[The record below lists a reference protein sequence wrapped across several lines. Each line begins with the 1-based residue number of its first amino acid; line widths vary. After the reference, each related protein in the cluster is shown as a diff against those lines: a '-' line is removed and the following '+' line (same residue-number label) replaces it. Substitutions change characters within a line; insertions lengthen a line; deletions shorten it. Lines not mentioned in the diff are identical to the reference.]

1 VKQTMRDMQLTI
13 SALDSPLGEMLLVCD
28 DNAQVRAL
36 DFADH
41 ETHLQRQL
49 RLHYGSQ
56 RLTPAVAPGAVTQ
69 ALRRYFDG
77 QFDALD
83 QIVTATAGTDL
94 QRRVWQALRSIP
106 AGQTNSYGVLARA
119 VGFSDARAAIA
130 IGAANGANPIAII
143 VPCHRVIASNGELR
157 GYAWGLHR
165 KRWLLEH
172 ERAIAT
178 PALQLPGF

>member
-1 VKQTMRDMQLTI
+1 MQLTI
-13 SALDSPLGEMLLVCD
+13 SQLDSPLGELLLVCD
-28 DNAQVRAL
+28 DHAQIRAL

-41 ETHLQRQL
+41 QPHLQRKL
-49 RLHYGSQ
+49 RLHYGNQ
-56 RLTPAVAPGAVTQ
+56 TVMPAVAPVAVTQ
-69 ALRRYFDG
+69 ALQHYFEG
-77 QFDALD
+77 RFDALD
-83 QIVTATAGTDL
+83 TLATATAGTDL
-94 QRRVWQALRSIP
+94 QRRVWQALRFIP
-106 AGQTNSYGVLARA
+106 AGQTRSYGALARA

-172 ERAIAT
+172 EHAIAAPT
-178 PALQLPGF
+178 PQLPGC